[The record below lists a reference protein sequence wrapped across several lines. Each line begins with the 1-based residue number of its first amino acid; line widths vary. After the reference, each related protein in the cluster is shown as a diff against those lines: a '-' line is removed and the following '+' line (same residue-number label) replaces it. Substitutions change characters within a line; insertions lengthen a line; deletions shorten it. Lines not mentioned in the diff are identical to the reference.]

1 MIQPT
6 GGLGSGDS
14 LLRRRFVLPA
24 RISLLTEARRQFT
37 DYLAQIGV
45 ESTAADMLELG
56 FTEALAN
63 AIKHGCAGDDSKSVT
78 LEWWND
84 DSSLTLAVSHEGEGP
99 PQDVFETSGLPDD
112 PLATSGR
119 GFFLMR
125 QLFDDCQ
132 LWRSSTGV
140 RIELK
145 KSFDSLGRGIE
156 DDDEVSL
163 ILEELSHSYESLA
176 AFQRMGNALITS
188 KRTGDF
194 LEEGLASLRQIHGTR
209 QPEVL
214 WLCLSDAVLDAVQL
228 ELNEVEGVRV
238 ASTMPALVGDV
249 LASGDSFLWRST
261 AELKNF
267 DSDQTFADFSHGCVF
282 PIMAQGEALGCL
294 VTALQDSDVGFEASE
309 INNLRTFTDLFGI
322 ALANANMQ
330 TQRRNETRAVR
341 ELELAAEIQKMLLP
355 VSTPPESDQW
365 KVFMQHR
372 SAQEV
377 AGDYLEACHDEQG
390 NLVMTVI
397 DVMGKGV
404 SAAMLASVYR
414 TAFLMNL
421 GKTQPLNE
429 LAQSLNQVL
438 ASTLGE
444 MSSFVTCALVRID
457 PNFETM
463 EIVNAG
469 HCPVLTF
476 NCDGVLDQIEP
487 SGPPLGI
494 LEDSEYEVEQRGIA
508 EHQGVLLV
516 TDGMFEWR
524 HDGSW
529 WGWERFVELAGRKTF
544 ADPVGFWNDIQT
556 RIGVDHGELH
566 DDQTLLFWRR
576 EKVVQPASNSVPT
589 SVGPRI
595 LNPSAQS

>member
-1 MIQPT
+1 MVSMIQPT
-6 GGLGSGDS
+6 ARLGRGDVLQS
-14 LLRRRFVLPA
+14 RRFVLPA
-24 RISLLTEARRQFT
+24 RISLLTDARKRFVEF
-37 DYLAQIGV
+37 LAQIGV
-45 ESTAADMLELG
+45 ESTHADGLVLG
-56 FTEALAN
+56 FTEALTN
-63 AIKHGCAGDDSKSVT
+63 AIVHGCGGDDSKSVT

-84 DSSLTLAVSHEGEGP
+84 DTSLTLAITHEGEGP
-99 PQDVFETSGLPDD
+99 PQEVFETASLPDD

-125 QLFDDCQ
+125 QLFDNCQ

-140 RIELK
+140 RLELHK
-145 KSFDSLGRGIE
+145 FFDSLGRTANE
-156 DDDEVSL
+156 DDDVSL
-163 ILEELSHSYESLA
+163 ILEELAHSYESLA

-194 LEEGLASLRQIHGTR
+194 LDEGLRSLRQIHGTE
-209 QPEVL
+209 QPEAL
-214 WLCLSDAVLDAVQL
+214 LLCLSDAVLDVVQE
-228 ELNEVEGVRV
+228 ELSVVEGVRV
-238 ASTMPALVGDV
+238 AKAMPDLVREA
-249 LASGDSFLWRST
+249 LASGDSFLWRS
-261 AELKNF
+261 ADELKKY
-267 DSDQTFADFSHGCVF
+267 DTDHTFAGYSQGCVF
-282 PIMAQGEALGCL
+282 PIMAQGVALGCL
-294 VTALQDSDVGFEASE
+294 VAALRERDQAFEGAE

-330 TQRRNETRAVR
+330 TVRRNENRAVR

-355 VSTPPESDQW
+355 VSTPPQSEQW

-372 SAQEV
+372 SAEEV

-404 SAAMLASVYR
+404 AAAMLASVYR

-421 GKTQPLNE
+421 GKAQPLNE
-429 LAQSLNQVL
+429 LAKSLNQVL

-476 NCDGVLDQIEP
+476 NDDGVLDQIEP

-494 LEDSEYEVEQRGIA
+494 LEDSEYEVERRDIA
-508 EHQGVLLV
+508 EHRGVLLV
-516 TDGMFEWR
+516 TDGLFEWKQ
-524 HDGSW
+524 GESW
-529 WGWERFVELAGRKTF
+529 WGWDRFVDLAGRKAF
-544 ADPVGFWNDIQT
+544 ADPVDFWNDIQN
-556 RIGVDHGELH
+556 RIGVAHGGLH

-576 EKVVQPASNSVPT
+576 EKSAKLLSTATPL
-589 SVGPRI
+589 I
-595 LNPSAQS
+595 NPNAR